1 MRTKLSL
8 AVLSTVLLLSGCSQH
23 SINGNVFVVKEN
35 GDIKPAA
42 GQTIYLIPLESR
54 ADLFYPVAMAA
65 YATVTENL
73 RDQIELSCKAATQ
86 FITHAKSELE
96 ADLSE
101 IKQKGTVP
109 EDGCSNL
116 EAEANRLSD
125 KAKKL
130 NEANSE
136 SVSSLEAKLRD
147 ARKRLSRKVNRK
159 AEELKNEALS
169 RIEVRLVGHKYSNYY
184 QVIIKNS
191 SNYCLVAISDYGF
204 LKPIVLELYSKGIKI
219 GEDMVFEDTVF
230 STAEDEFGFNTGCH
244 VLPQTIRAEIVAAP
258 SYPFDPEEK
267 LLLSQHNLPI
277 VPVSNNN
284 FQMHIRPDEVVLKK
298 DNIGLYKLSSKKQGS
313 AIKYT
318 TTSIDWSKLA
328 IADTKF
334 AEDDEIQLL
343 QKQLSRIKREHDAH
357 PLIKSYTQARSAAE
371 SCTSDQ
377 ADIQQIMEDMSSIN
391 MIESELA
398 SCFGKESEPGKAMA
412 ALISLNNEVKN
423 AALWERL
430 RARGKAVAA
439 LISLNINQEF
449 EIPGFEN
456 EYLIRAVTN
465 VVNIV
470 LDGSIKKVDITIE
483 GAYTFQEIDRG
494 SYLLFS
500 EYADSFINGFW
511 LKPIVV
517 KEDEQ
522 FDLNNNSFVAISFKE
537 YLTRQ
542 FSKACMSCN
551 REEFEN
557 SMASD
562 NQIMAEYKK

>member
-73 RDQIELSCKAATQ
+73 RDQIELSCKAATK

-125 KAKKL
+125 EAKKL

-136 SVSSLEAKLRD
+136 SIASLEAKLRD
-147 ARKRLSRKVNRK
+147 ARKRLSRKVNRR

-169 RIEVRLVGHKYSNYY
+169 RIEVRLLGHKYSNDY

-219 GEDMVFEDTVF
+219 GEDMVF

-244 VLPQTIRAEIVAAP
+244 VLPQTIRAGIVAAP

-298 DNIGLYKLSSKKQGS
+298 DNIGLYKLSSKKQDS

-357 PLIKSYTQARSAAE
+357 PLIKSYIQARSAAE
-371 SCTSDQ
+371 SCTSDLV
-377 ADIQQIMEDMSSIN
+377 DSQQIMEDMSSIN

-412 ALISLNNEVKN
+412 ALISLNNEIKN

-430 RARGKAVAA
+430 RARRKAVAA

-449 EIPGFEN
+449 EIPEFEN

-483 GAYTFQEIDRG
+483 GAYTFQGIDRG

-537 YLTRQ
+537 YLTHQ

-562 NQIMAEYKK
+562 SQIMAEYEK